1 MIIFTLFT
9 IIQSQIAQLS
19 LNGDGIKQQLLLMI
33 DENQLDCQT
42 IQLLISRGFGQQIL
56 NLITEEQIIL
66 ESHLQCA
73 KQSIQND
80 LLQFEQ
86 LKKRFNNHEN
96 HVLIKPIILW
106 AQSTANILIK
116 VKFAHRIDAPAYISV
131 KNHQIKYL
139 NEKLSIS
146 AESDQ
151 NNILTKFYL
160 EIPLLNPIRQ
170 AIEWQVES
178 VGTMVLNITK
188 VEPKSWLHLS
198 KNKNDKFQ
206 IWWDLKEQIG
216 QDMEDFSNLLDN
228 QEEYLKNKKKQQKK
242 IESQYQQQ
250 QQASFNKKNLF
261 VSFFLRLKQWFSR
274 WF

>member
-1 MIIFTLFT
+1 
-9 IIQSQIAQLS
+9 
-19 LNGDGIKQQLLLMI
+19 MI

-42 IQLLISRGFGQQIL
+42 IELLITRGFGQQIL
-56 NLITEEQIIL
+56 DLITEEQIIL

-80 LLQFEQ
+80 LLQLEQ
-86 LKKRFNNHEN
+86 LKKRFTNHDN

-106 AQSTANILIK
+106 AQSRANILIK

-131 KNHQIKYL
+131 KNHEIKYI

-160 EIPLLNPIRQ
+160 EIPLLNKIHQ
-170 AIEWQVES
+170 NIEWQVES

-188 VEPKSWLHLS
+188 VESQLWLHLS

-216 QDMEDFSNLLDN
+216 KDMEDFSKLIDN
-228 QEEYLKNKKKQQKK
+228 QEDNFKNKKKQQKK
-242 IESQYQQQ
+242 NDSQQQ
-250 QQASFNKKNLF
+250 SQQQPSSIKKNLF
-261 VSFFLRLKQWFSR
+261 ITFFLRLKQWFNK

>member
-19 LNGDGIKQQLLLMI
+19 LNGEGLKEQLLQMI

-42 IQLLISRGFGQQIL
+42 IQLLITRGFGQQIL
-56 NLITEEQIIL
+56 DLITTDSIIL

-80 LLQFEQ
+80 LLQLES
-86 LKKRFNNHEN
+86 LKKRFTNHEN

-106 AQSTANILIK
+106 AQSRANILIK

-131 KNHQIKYL
+131 KNHQIQYL
-139 NEKLSIS
+139 NQNLQIS

-160 EIPLLNPIRQ
+160 EIPLLNQVDKTIG
-170 AIEWQVES
+170 WQVES

-188 VEPKSWLHLS
+188 IESKLWLHLS

-216 QDMEDFSNLLDN
+216 KDMEDFSKMLDN
-228 QEEYLKNKKKQQKK
+228 QEDHLKNKKKQQKK
-242 IESQYQQQ
+242 SDSSQQ
-250 QQASFNKKNLF
+250 SSPIKTNIF
-261 VSFFLRLKQWFSR
+261 VAFFLKFKQWLNK

>member
-19 LNGDGIKQQLLLMI
+19 LYGEGIREQLVQII

-42 IQLLISRGFGQQIL
+42 IQLLITRGFGQHIL
-56 NLITEEQIIL
+56 DLIADEQIIL

-80 LLQFEQ
+80 LLQLQQ
-86 LKKRFNNHEN
+86 LKNRFTNHDN
-96 HVLIKPIILW
+96 HVIIKPIILW
-106 AQSTANILIK
+106 AQSKANILIK

-131 KNHQIKYL
+131 KNHQIQYL
-139 NEKLSIS
+139 NHKLSIS

-151 NNILTKFYL
+151 NNILTQFFL
-160 EIPLLNPIRQ
+160 EIPLLNDIDKT
-170 AIEWQVES
+170 IDWQVES

-188 VEPKSWLHLS
+188 LESKLWLHLS

-216 QDMEDFSNLLDN
+216 QDMEDFSKLLEN
-228 QEEYLKNKKKQQKK
+228 QEDYLKNKKKQQKK
-242 IESQYQQQ
+242 IESQQQQ
-250 QQASFNKKNLF
+250 QQTPTIKQNLF
-261 VSFFLRLKQWFSR
+261 FSLFLQLKQWVSK